1 MPFTLNFV
9 FFVLVQIDG
18 DDVGATVVGVVVG
31 VTDGNVV
38 GNVEGV
44 IVGTMHR
51 PHWGQASFART
62 PSLLRSK
69 RHDTERMTISS
80 GSKASHGTSYLSINH
95 GVPVSM
101 QSGCLVGELVGTSDW
116 EGAMVDVGSIKLF
129 FKSGW
134 TMNNPSYMLL
144 ITTNPLSKNGYTD
157 HAP

>member
-9 FFVLVQIDG
+9 FFVLVQING

-31 VTDGNVV
+31 ETD

-44 IVGTMHR
+44 IVGGTTHR
-51 PHWGQASFART
+51 PHWGQASFAKI
-62 PSLLRSK
+62 PSSLRSK
-69 RHDTERMTISS
+69 RHDTDIATISS
-80 GSKASHGTSYLSINH
+80 GSSTSQGTLYGSINH

-101 QSGCLVGELVGTSDW
+101 QSGCLVGEFVGASDW
-116 EGAMVDVGSIKLF
+116 EGAMVDVGSIKLS